1 VVALAGI
8 LAALI
13 ALAPDA
19 GAPDGG
25 AVDAGAADAGAVD
38 AGAADAGAADAGGS
52 ETRASGDAG
61 GLAEPLGTNRPI
73 DCGAPGRPPSPSCGE
88 SLDGRDPPATSPTR
102 RAARAL
108 LAPPRAVA
116 RLAFIPVVEAT
127 AAVERHDLIN
137 RLNALTTSD
146 DGKVGVRPDIQYA
159 TSFIPSVG
167 LGFFYRRLRDPG
179 SALTAL
185 ARAGST
191 DVWHVEGGLRGPAR
205 SGLSV
210 SAMWDRRDDRIF
222 AGIGVQPIDD
232 PNVRARYG
240 GDIYK
245 VEAMWVAPRLGPI
258 AVVLRSGAE
267 GRNYHSTDV
276 RGGPSVADAY
286 GAPPETCAALGVP
299 SPCTD
304 PAQVPG
310 FYGGRRL
317 LYQRA
322 RVALDLRPA
331 GRDRSGVAIGVDAT
345 YVQGIIDDRS
355 RHVRT
360 LFDAVTAI
368 GGVDR
373 VLFLRVAAAVVQPVG
388 HAPVPFDE
396 MISPTGGMWNR
407 GLPDG
412 LLRDR
417 SGVAGTAEYRWLISS
432 VMDAALFVDESAV
445 ASAWFAGLAPED
457 FRTSVGVGVRYYRRG
472 SARYWDSPLQRGLQL
487 AYSRGQGV
495 RVLLNAAMF

>member
-1 VVALAGI
+1 MGAVAGI
-8 LAALI
+8 LAAALI

-25 AVDAGAADAGAVD
+25 VP
-38 AGAADAGAADAGGS
+38 DAGGAAS
-52 ETRASGDAG
+52 GASGDAG
-61 GLAEPLGTNRPI
+61 VWVEPLGGNGPI
-73 DCGAPGRPPSPSCGE
+73 DCAAPDRPPSPSCGE
-88 SLDGRDPPATSPTR
+88 SLDGRDPPVTSSSR
-102 RAARAL
+102 RAAQVV
-108 LAPPRAVA
+108 LAPPRAAA

-127 AAVERHDLIN
+127 AAAQRHSLIAWMT
-137 RLNALTTSD
+137 ALTTSD
-146 DGKVGVRPDIQYA
+146 DGKVGVRPELQYA
-159 TSFIPSVG
+159 TGFIPSIG
-167 LGFFYRRLRDPG
+167 LGLFYRRLRDPG
-179 SALTAL
+179 SAVTARV
-185 ARAGST
+185 RAGST
-191 DVWHVEGGLRGPAR
+191 DVWHVEAGLQGPTWL
-205 SGLSV
+205 GLSV
-210 SAMWDRRDDRIF
+210 FGMWDRRDDRIF

-232 PNVRARYG
+232 PNVKARYG

-245 VEAMWVAPRLGPI
+245 VETMWVAPRGGPF
-258 AVVLRSGAE
+258 VLELRAGAE
-267 GRNYHSTDV
+267 GRNYHSNDV
-276 RGGPSVADAY
+276 RGGPSVAVAY

-322 RVALDLRPA
+322 RVALDLRRN
-331 GRDRSGVAIGVDAT
+331 GRDRSGVELGLDGMF
-345 YVQGIIDDRS
+345 VQGIINDPS

-360 LFDAVTAI
+360 VFDAVTAI

-373 VLFLRVAAAVVQPVG
+373 VLFLRFAAAVVQPVG

-396 MISPTGGMWNR
+396 MISPTGALWNR

-432 VMDAALFVDESAV
+432 AIDASLFVDESAV

-457 FRTSVGVGVRYYRRG
+457 FRTSVGVGVRYYRPG
-472 SARYWDSPLQRGLQL
+472 SARYWDYPLQ
-487 AYSRGQGV
+487 QGV
-495 RVLLNAAMF
+495 QIAFARQQGIRVLLTATAF

>member
-1 VVALAGI
+1 MASVAGI
-8 LAALI
+8 LALALI
-13 ALAPDA
+13 AQAPAAPVDPIRDGAAQAPPACDASDRAPD
-19 GAPDGG
+19 P
-25 AVDAGAADAGAVD
+25 
-38 AGAADAGAADAGGS
+38 
-52 ETRASGDAG
+52 RCGD
-61 GLAEPLGTNRPI
+61 T
-73 DCGAPGRPPSPSCGE
+73 
-88 SLDGRDPPATSPTR
+88 LDGREPPETPAGR
-102 RAARAL
+102 RAAQVVL
-108 LAPPRAVA
+108 TPPRAAA
-116 RLAFIPVVEAT
+116 RLVMLPVIEAT
-127 AAVERHDLIN
+127 AGAERHGVFPWLEAI
-137 RLNALTTSD
+137 TTSD
-146 DGKVGVRPDIQYA
+146 DGKVGVRPEIQYA
-159 TSFIPSVG
+159 TSFIPSIG

-179 SALTAL
+179 SAVTAL

-191 DVWHVEGGLRGPAR
+191 DVWHVEAGLHGPAR

-210 SAMWDRRDDRIF
+210 TAMWDRRDDRIF
-222 AGIGVQPIDD
+222 AGIGVQPDDD

-258 AVVLRSGAE
+258 AVVLRGGAE

-286 GAPPETCAALGVP
+286 GATPETCAALGVP

-322 RVALDLRPA
+322 RVALDLRPP
-331 GRDRSGVAIGVDAT
+331 GRDRSGVTIGLDGT

-360 LFDAVTAI
+360 LFDTVAAI

-373 VLFLRVAAAVVQPVG
+373 VLFLRFAAAVVQPVG
-388 HAPVPFDE
+388 DAPVPFDE

-432 VMDAALFVDESAV
+432 ALDAALFVDESAV
-445 ASAWFAGLAPED
+445 ASGWFAGLAPED
-457 FRTSVGVGVRYYRRG
+457 FHTSVGIGLRLYRRG
-472 SARYWDSPLQRGLQL
+472 YPRYWDDSLQQGLQV
-487 AYSRGQGV
+487 AFSRGQGI
-495 RVLLNAAMF
+495 RILLTAAAF

>member
-1 VVALAGI
+1 
-8 LAALI
+8 
-13 ALAPDA
+13 
-19 GAPDGG
+19 
-25 AVDAGAADAGAVD
+25 
-38 AGAADAGAADAGGS
+38 
-52 ETRASGDAG
+52 
-61 GLAEPLGTNRPI
+61 
-73 DCGAPGRPPSPSCGE
+73 
-88 SLDGRDPPATSPTR
+88 
-102 RAARAL
+102 
-108 LAPPRAVA
+108 
-116 RLAFIPVVEAT
+116 
-127 AAVERHDLIN
+127 
-137 RLNALTTSD
+137 
-146 DGKVGVRPDIQYA
+146 
-159 TSFIPSVG
+159 
-167 LGFFYRRLRDPG
+167 
-179 SALTAL
+179 
-185 ARAGST
+185 
-191 DVWHVEGGLRGPAR
+191 
-205 SGLSV
+205 
-210 SAMWDRRDDRIF
+210 MWDRRDDRIF
-222 AGIGVQPIDD
+222 AGIGVQPVDD

-245 VEAMWVAPRLGPI
+245 VEAMWAAPRAGPV

-276 RGGPSVADAY
+276 RGGPSVAEAY
-286 GAPPETCAALGVP
+286 GAPPETCAALGVA

-331 GRDRSGVAIGVDAT
+331 GRDRGGVAIGLDAT
-345 YVQGIIDDRS
+345 YVQGIINDRS

-360 LFDAVTAI
+360 LFDAVAAI

-373 VLFLRVAAAVVQPVG
+373 VLFLRFAAAVVQPVG

-432 VMDAALFVDESAV
+432 AIDAALFVDESAV

-457 FRTSVGVGVRYYRRG
+457 FRTSVGVGVRYYQRG
-472 SARYWDSPLQRGLQL
+472 SARYWESPLQRGLQL
-487 AYSRGQGV
+487 AYSRTQGI